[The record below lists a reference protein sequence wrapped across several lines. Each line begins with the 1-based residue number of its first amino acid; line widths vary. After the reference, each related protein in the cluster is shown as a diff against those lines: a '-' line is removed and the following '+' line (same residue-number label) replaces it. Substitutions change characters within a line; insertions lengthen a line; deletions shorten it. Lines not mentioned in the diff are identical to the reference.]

1 MDALCT
7 ELTPLLERV
16 DKSIPIVLRG
26 VDNSCFRGLTTG
38 GDLVKISRDPV
49 DKLFHVNGDLVV
61 TPFSLLKS
69 VIREVKHFLALCG
82 DREVWI
88 ADVLLRLLIIQC
100 CDHVAHCAKVRLPG
114 ADGVAAGKQILTDLR
129 ELNALFAAHFTS
141 PTVRMVSTG

>member
-1 MDALCT
+1 MLSCRTQGCT
-7 ELTPLLERV
+7 ELTRLLERV
-16 DKSIPIVLRG
+16 DTTIPIVLRG

-49 DKLFHVNGDLVV
+49 DKLFHVNGDLAV

-88 ADVLLRLLIIQC
+88 VDEFPRLLIIQC
-100 CDHVAHCAKVRLPG
+100 CCDNAAHCAKVRLPG

-129 ELNALFAAHFTS
+129 ELNL
-141 PTVRMVSTG
+141 RGWIG